1 MTFQPEFD
9 SELEHNRAQ
18 IIGTG
23 LIGGS
28 VGMALRRAGWHVT
41 GTDTSIDA
49 QEAALAVGAIDDVGR
64 DAVAS
69 LVVICTPS
77 RYVAG
82 IARSILDA
90 STDPGLIVTDVAG
103 VKAQIVE
110 EITDARFVGG
120 HPMAGSEQLGVA
132 GARGDLF
139 VGATWVLTP
148 GEDTPADTYG
158 RLLGIVRSL
167 GAQGVSLNARDHD
180 RLVAHV
186 SHVPHLVA
194 SALMNE
200 AATVAE
206 SDAALLLLAAGGFRD
221 MTRVAAGDPT
231 IWPDVCV
238 ENAEAILEGLDA
250 LGQQLE
256 TLRSAVAIGDRRALH
271 AALSSASVARRAL
284 PGRSVDPE
292 QLSEVRIPVPDRPG
306 VLAEVTA
313 TASDLGLSVVD
324 VEIAHSVEG
333 GRGVLIVVVARD
345 EAERYAEA
353 LRTHDFPCNVVE
365 L

>member
-1 MTFQPEFD
+1 MTSRAEGADVTSQG
-9 SELEHNRAQ
+9 RAQ
-18 IIGTG
+18 VIGTG

-28 VGMALRRAGWHVT
+28 VAMALRAAGWHVT
-41 GTDTSIDA
+41 GSDA
-49 QEAALAVGAIDDVGR
+49 DHEVEATALERGAVDAVGR
-64 DAVAS
+64 DAPAD
-69 LVVICTPS
+69 LVVVCTPS
-77 RYVAG
+77 AKVAD
-82 IARSILDA
+82 IARSVLA
-90 STDPGLIVTDVAG
+90 ANQDPNLIVTDVAG
-103 VKAQIVE
+103 VKAPIVE
-110 EITDARFVGG
+110 AIDDPRFVGG

-132 GARGDLF
+132 GARSDLF

-158 RLLGIVRSL
+158 RLLSIVRSL
-167 GAQGVSLNARDHD
+167 GAQGVALSATDHD

-200 AATVAE
+200 AAAVAE

-221 MTRVAAGDPT
+221 MTRVAAGDPA

-238 ENAEAILEGLDA
+238 ENSTAILEGLDA
-250 LGQQLE
+250 LAVQIDG
-256 TLRSAVAIGDRRALH
+256 LRQAIADGDRQALH
-271 AALSSASVARRAL
+271 AALTTASRARRAL

-292 QLSEVRIPVPDRPG
+292 RLAEVRIPVPDRAG
-306 VLAEVTA
+306 VLAQVTA
-313 TASDLGLSVVD
+313 TASELGLSVVD

-345 EAERYAEA
+345 EAERYAGA
-353 LRTHDFPCNVVE
+353 LRNLDFMCSVVE

>member
-1 MTFQPEFD
+1 MTFPADAAVPTPNE
-9 SELEHNRAQ
+9 RAQ

-28 VGMALRRAGWHVT
+28 VGLALREAGWHVT
-41 GTDTSIDA
+41 GSDLDADTA
-49 QEAALAVGAIDDVGR
+49 AAALAAGAVQEIGVDPR
-64 DAVAS
+64 SS

-77 RYVAG
+77 SSVVDVAG
-82 IARSILDA
+82 SILADRGDA
-90 STDPGLIVTDVAG
+90 GLIVTDVAG
-103 VKAQIVE
+103 VKAPIVAA
-110 EITDARFVGG
+110 IDDPRFVGG

-132 GARGDLF
+132 GARADLF

-148 GEDTPADTYG
+148 GDETPANTYG
-158 RLLGIVRSL
+158 RLLAVVRSI
-167 GAQGVSLNARDHD
+167 GAQGVALSAADHD

-194 SALMNE
+194 SALMND
-200 AATVAE
+200 AASAAE
-206 SDAALLLLAAGGFRD
+206 SDASLLLLAAGGFRD
-221 MTRVAAGDPT
+221 MTRIAAGDPS

-238 ENAEAILEGLDA
+238 ENSTAILESLDA
-250 LGQQLE
+250 LGSQIDHLRTAIAAGDKASIHA
-256 TLRSAVAIGDRRALH
+256 TLMRASA
-271 AALSSASVARRAL
+271 ARRAL

-292 QLSEVRIPVPDRPG
+292 RLAEVRIPVPDRPG

-313 TASDLGLSVVD
+313 AASELGLSVVD

-345 EAERYAEA
+345 ESERYASV
-353 LRTHDFPCNVVE
+353 LRARGFTCTVVE

>member
-1 MTFQPEFD
+1 MV
-9 SELEHNRAQ
+9 
-18 IIGTG
+18 GTG

-28 VGMALRRAGWHVT
+28 VALALRKAGWHVS
-41 GTDTSIDA
+41 GIDLDPSVAAAAVEAGVIDA
-49 QEAALAVGAIDDVGR
+49 SGVDGAAD
-64 DAVAS
+64 

-77 RYVAG
+77 GQVAD
-82 IARSILDA
+82 IANEVLAA
-90 STDPGLIVTDVAG
+90 SGSPDLIVTDVAG
-103 VKAQIVE
+103 IKAAIVE
-110 EITDARFVGG
+110 QVEDPRFIGG
-120 HPMAGSEQLGVA
+120 HPMAGSEQLGMA
-132 GARGDLF
+132 GARSDLF

-148 GEDTPADTYG
+148 GPTTPADTYG
-158 RLLGIVRSL
+158 RLLAIVRSL
-167 GAQGVSLNARDHD
+167 GAQGVSLSAQDHD

-206 SDAALLLLAAGGFRD
+206 SDSALLLLAAGGFRD
-221 MTRVAAGDPT
+221 MTRVAAGDPA

-238 ENAEAILEGLDA
+238 ENASAILEGLD
-250 LGQQLE
+250 GLE
-256 TLRSAVAIGDRRALH
+256 DQIAGLRRAIADGDRPAIH
-271 AALSSASVARRAL
+271 AALTTASRARRAL

-292 QLSEVRIPVPDRPG
+292 QLAEVRIPVPDRTG

-313 TASDLGLSVVD
+313 TASELGLSVVD

-333 GRGVLIVVVARD
+333 ARGVLIVVVARE
-345 EAERYAEA
+345 EAPRYAAA
-353 LRTHDFPCNVVE
+353 LRERDFVCTVVE